1 MTSALAPAIAAELAQ
16 TTRFQTQAADPT
28 ASVWVSAN
36 AGTGKTHVLTTRV
49 LRLMLSGTPP
59 ERILC
64 LTYTKAAAAE
74 MSKRVFDRLARWATA
89 DTERL
94 AEELEQLEGGPPSAQ
109 TIARAR
115 VLFAHA
121 IDSPGGLK
129 VQTIHAFCQALLQRF
144 PFEAGVPPG
153 FDTLDDAATRT
164 LQREA
169 IEDVLAS
176 AADPDSPLADA
187 LRTMVAHAA
196 EDRFD
201 DLLRQALGERAWL
214 ESVARL
220 PGDDATG
227 EPFAAA
233 EALYRHHFAIP
244 DGVCLADIEQD
255 MAALMPRALVE
266 HLIDVLSGGSAND
279 QKQAARLRPVLA
291 GADAATRIAGL
302 RGFLMKS
309 DGDPRSSFMTKKLK
323 EAHPE
328 LEQRALDAQA
338 QFIALDEA
346 LGGLRVVNHTMA
358 LIRLASVAMQRFT
371 EAKRRRA
378 ALDFDDLIER
388 TTSLLA
394 APAGGAEWVLYKLDG
409 GLDHILVDESQDTS
423 PRQWRIV
430 EALAGEFFTDTGAGS
445 ATRTLFAV
453 GDEKQ
458 SIYSFQ
464 GAAPHLFAEMGAHFA
479 RQVGATGRR
488 WHHIPLALS
497 FRTVSPVL
505 DAVDLTFADPQ
516 VTPGVASSGSP
527 VRHAAR
533 RAGQAGLVEIWP
545 SELPEDAVTSE
556 AWSPLDER
564 PATSPVT
571 RLAQRIAATIR
582 GWIDSGERLAST
594 GRPVRPGDVLILVR
608 RRHPFAAPMVAAL
621 KAQGLPVAGADRIDL
636 ADQIAVQ
643 DLVSLGDFLTLPE
656 DDLALAEVLKSPIFD
671 LDDDDL
677 TAFAPARKG
686 TLWKALLGA
695 SPVNPRLAEAVEL
708 LRKWRREA
716 DFAPP
721 YEFLAA
727 LLDHDGVRRR
737 LISRLG
743 QEAAE
748 PIDELLS
755 LAITYDA
762 QNPPSLPGFLT
773 WLRDAKREVKRDME
787 HGRDQV
793 RVMTVHGAKG
803 LEAPI
808 VFLPDTCTTRSGN
821 RPGGLVKLPGMD
833 RPLDLATPFCWP
845 VKGTSGLA
853 PVSAAKASQA
863 KDETE
868 ERNRLLYV
876 AMTRARD
883 RLYVCGFEARK
894 KKRPPDSWY
903 DLVVNGLDGK
913 LTAVEDARGERVLRL
928 ASEQSVEIK
937 SKTANDSTG
946 PEAIPPPRDDPRAL
960 PEWALRPAP
969 RESQLT
975 MPLAPSRLAPY
986 DTDDSGDPM
995 SGPPPERGPGDEPP
1009 ASPPRVLAAGN
1020 RFLRGTLTH
1029 ALLEHLPGFPPES
1042 WAEAA
1047 RAFVARRG
1055 LGLSTAARR
1064 SIVHETLAILKS
1076 PDLAILF
1083 GPDSRAEVAISAL
1096 IPRPTGRGPA
1106 LRLTGQID
1114 RLAIAGNSVFI
1125 IDYKTNR
1132 PPPASAEEVADA
1144 YLYQLAAYRLAL
1156 ADMFPGKT
1164 LEASILWTDG
1174 PRRMP
1179 IPDSLLQRFEQKL
1192 WSIDPA
1198 LIDADTT

>member
-883 RLYVCGFEARK
+883 RLYVAGFETSRG
-894 KKRPPDSWY
+894 RDTGCWY
-903 DLVVNGLDGK
+903 DLMANALEGRLQAVTLEDGRRVRR
-913 LTAVEDARGERVLRL
+913 LSAPQTAETEAGEDGPA
-928 ASEQSVEIK
+928 ASEHMQ
-937 SKTANDSTG
+937 
-946 PEAIPPPRDDPRAL
+946 PPPP
-960 PEWALRPAP
+960 WATRQAP
-969 RESQLT
+969 RETALSIP
-975 MPLAPSRLAPY
+975 MAPSRLAPY
-986 DTDDSGDPM
+986 DIDEEGEPAAR
-995 SGPPPERGPGDEPP
+995 PRPAEPVRDEPP
-1009 ASPPRVLAAGN
+1009 MLAPGPLASDN
-1020 RFLRGTLTH
+1020 RFLRGTITH
-1029 ALLEHLPGFPPES
+1029 TLLQHLPELPP
-1042 WAEAA
+1042 AA
-1047 RAFVARRG
+1047 RAGAAKAFVASRG
-1055 LGLSTAARR
+1055 AGLAARVR
-1064 SIVHETLAILKS
+1064 ASIVRETLAILDHADFA
-1076 PDLAILF
+1076 PLF
-1083 GPDSRAEVAISAL
+1083 GPHSRPEVPIVAEIAPPAGRRTRAL
-1096 IPRPTGRGPA
+1096 E
-1106 LRLTGQID
+1106 LNGQID
-1114 RLAIAGNSVFI
+1114 RLVVLADEVLIV
-1125 IDYKTNR
+1125 DYKTNR
-1132 PPPASAEEVADA
+1132 PPPLAVEGVAEA
-1144 YLYQLAAYRLAL
+1144 YLLQLAAYAEAL
-1156 ADMFPGKT
+1156 RHLYPGRRIRAA
-1164 LEASILWTDG
+1164 LLWTDG
-1174 PRRMP
+1174 PRLME
-1179 IPDSLLQRFEQKL
+1179 IPTRVL
-1192 WSIDPA
+1192 
-1198 LIDADTT
+1198 DAAAARLFDAAPDENASQAPGRHHISA